1 MIRFELAVIGQNAVQ
16 NALRTTAAQAPKRMG
31 DITYRW
37 AQGVRA
43 TLKSTPYPA
52 KRPGQ
57 KYVRTGQLANRW
69 AVERRSQSQIVI
81 VNRAQHKGRGYSRF
95 VVGDSQGEGQA
106 WFHRGRWWTGRSVVQ
121 DARPELRAAINKE
134 LSQMLRARGTG

>member
-1 MIRFELAVIGQNAVQ
+1 VIRFELTVIGQNAVQ

-43 TLKSTPYPA
+43 TLKSTPYPP
-52 KRPGQ
+52 KRPAQ
-57 KYVRTGQLANRW
+57 KYIRTGQLANRW
-69 AVERRSQSQIVI
+69 AVERRSQSLIVI
-81 VNRAQHKGRGYSRF
+81 VNRANRKGREYARF

-106 WFHRGRWWTGRSVVQ
+106 WFHRGRWWTGRGVVQ
-121 DARPELRAAINKE
+121 DARPELRAEINKE
-134 LSQMLRARGTG
+134 LSRMLKARGTG